1 MGRYFGYHRTS
12 TTEQHLERGLAEI
25 ETFCKKNDLK
35 TKEIVTDQCT
45 GKNFNRP
52 GYTMLKRMVD
62 EGDTLIITEVDRLGR
77 NKADTMKELRW
88 FQEHNVRLMILEL
101 PTTTIDFS
109 SMDNEMGKLMLET
122 TTNMLIELYV
132 SLAEAEMHKR
142 EKRQREG
149 LEELRKSGNW
159 DKMGR
164 PRKCPR
170 LNLTCSMSA
179 WWMGKF
185 PPLSL

>member
-62 EGDTLIITEVDRLGR
+62 EGDT
-77 NKADTMKELRW
+77 
-88 FQEHNVRLMILEL
+88 F
-101 PTTTIDFS
+101 
-109 SMDNEMGKLMLET
+109 
-122 TTNMLIELYV
+122 
-132 SLAEAEMHKR
+132 
-142 EKRQREG
+142 
-149 LEELRKSGNW
+149 
-159 DKMGR
+159 
-164 PRKCPR
+164 
-170 LNLTCSMSA
+170 
-179 WWMGKF
+179 
-185 PPLSL
+185 